1 MSSPDPTT
9 DKNCIKLGGE
19 KSRSMQSEI
28 DSSNRDPS
36 PKSSQGHRHQRRQ
49 CSSDRGDRD
58 RPKTDKSNVM
68 DLNTP
73 NVFNFRACTPDE
85 SKALLETLVHKH
97 ERVERSAHQVIAL
110 NKTSTF
116 AGVKARVWNAVR
128 HKPLGQPETTWFSNT
143 AVSALNKLG
152 TWETGLL
159 MLAYGSN
166 AVTNGNDYGV
176 VVFSIDPLR
185 LEVLLLGKNCVTVD
199 LLHVPVD
206 GTLCDRVSKAC
217 LTAMIKAMEEKHID
231 NITNNSPAKGFHN
244 NQSCPDQSNADTSGK
259 THKRKR
265 TKRTTSG
272 GKSSETAKKMRTKTQ
287 NPKTCR
293 SGNKGPES
301 VRLLS
306 SLSKG

>member
-1 MSSPDPTT
+1 MPRNFSCSDDSSDDEPLHDERSPVRSRSRSQSRSPEKSRSLSPAQDSLMSSPDPTT

-128 HKPLGQPETTWFSNT
+128 HKPLGQPKTTWFSNT

-152 TWETGLL
+152 TW
-159 MLAYGSN
+159 
-166 AVTNGNDYGV
+166 D
-176 VVFSIDPLR
+176 
-185 LEVLLLGKNCVTVD
+185 C
-199 LLHVPVD
+199 
-206 GTLCDRVSKAC
+206 
-217 LTAMIKAMEEKHID
+217 
-231 NITNNSPAKGFHN
+231 
-244 NQSCPDQSNADTSGK
+244 
-259 THKRKR
+259 
-265 TKRTTSG
+265 
-272 GKSSETAKKMRTKTQ
+272 
-287 NPKTCR
+287 
-293 SGNKGPES
+293 
-301 VRLLS
+301 
-306 SLSKG
+306 